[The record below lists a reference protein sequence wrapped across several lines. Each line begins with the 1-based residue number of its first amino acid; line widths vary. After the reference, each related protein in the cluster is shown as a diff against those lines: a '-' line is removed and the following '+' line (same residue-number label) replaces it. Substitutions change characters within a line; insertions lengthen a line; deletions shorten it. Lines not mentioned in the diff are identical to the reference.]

1 MLYIR
6 KTGFKR
12 INNKLQKAFNI
23 EVKQTNKGYNISGYN
38 NGKIIKKSVRYTSP
52 NTKKGN
58 TKKGNTKKGKAK
70 KGNTKKGKAK
80 KTKKNKKGKK

>member
-52 NTKKGN
+52 NTKKG
-58 TKKGNTKKGKAK
+58 KAK

-80 KTKKNKKGKK
+80 KTKKNKNGKK

>member
-58 TKKGNTKKGKAK
+58 TKKGNTKKGNTK

>member
-52 NTKKGN
+52 NTGKAKKGN
-58 TKKGNTKKGKAK
+58 TKKGNTKK
-70 KGNTKKGKAK
+70 
-80 KTKKNKKGKK
+80 TKKNKKGKK